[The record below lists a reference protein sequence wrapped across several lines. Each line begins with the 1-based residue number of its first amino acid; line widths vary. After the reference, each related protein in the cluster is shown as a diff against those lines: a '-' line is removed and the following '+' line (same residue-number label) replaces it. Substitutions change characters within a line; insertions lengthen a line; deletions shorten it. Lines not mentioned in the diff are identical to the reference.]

1 MKLPVSIYPVF
12 LSLIL
17 GFLSLLN
24 KKNRG
29 KIFLVFPVFLLITLS
44 VELYGIYLTDI
55 NQNTSTTLL
64 YNLFT
69 TFEFTFYSWMVRE
82 IIINKKVKKII
93 LFVIFFYPFVSL
105 VNIFF
110 IQGKSGFH
118 SVTYAIG
125 CLIIVA
131 WCIYYFYELFLL
143 AHSVR
148 LIKQSSFWI
157 CTALLFFYTFSFPF
171 YGLSNLM
178 MSLPKVILRN
188 LETILDLINFFL
200 YSLFSIA
207 FLCRIRMPKLFRS
220 L

>member
-1 MKLPVSIYPVF
+1 MKLPVSIYPMF
-12 LSLIL
+12 LSFIL
-17 GFLSLLN
+17 GLISSLN

-29 KIFLVFPVFLLITLS
+29 KIFSIFPFFLFITLS

-55 NQNTSTTLL
+55 NKNTSTVLL

-69 TFEFTFYSWMVRE
+69 TLEFTFYSWMLRE
-82 IIINKKVKKII
+82 IIINKTIKKVI
-93 LFVIFFYPFVSL
+93 LFVLFFYPFISL

-118 SVTYAIG
+118 TVTYAIG
-125 CLIIVA
+125 CLLIVT

-148 LIKQSSFWI
+148 LLKQSSFWI
-157 CTALLFFYTFSFPF
+157 CTALLFFYTFSFPI

-178 MSLPKVILRN
+178 MGLPKVVLRN
-188 LETILDLINFFL
+188 LESIVDIINVFL
-200 YSLFSIA
+200 YLLFSIA
-207 FLCRIRMPKLFRS
+207 FLCRIKMPKLSRS
-220 L
+220 

>member
-131 WCIYYFYELFLL
+131 WCIYYFYELF
-143 AHSVR
+143 
-148 LIKQSSFWI
+148 
-157 CTALLFFYTFSFPF
+157 
-171 YGLSNLM
+171 
-178 MSLPKVILRN
+178 
-188 LETILDLINFFL
+188 
-200 YSLFSIA
+200 
-207 FLCRIRMPKLFRS
+207 
-220 L
+220 